1 MDIQGFIW
9 GICDDVL
16 RGNFKRH
23 QYGDIILPF
32 IVLRRLDC
40 VIEEH
45 KEEIISIYK
54 EYDQKLKEK
63 QVFDIIHS
71 KLSIKFSN
79 ISRYDLVRLKSEPT
93 KLNQNLYDY
102 LKSFSPNVQD
112 IINNFKLD
120 DLIEKLEEDDSLFL
134 FIEKFSEIDLHPSV
148 VDNHTMGTIYEELL
162 NKFSEMSNETSGE
175 HYTPRDVVELL
186 VSLVFSPHKEE
197 LSDPNKIIKI
207 YDPCCGTGGM
217 LTIGKEWI
225 KENINK
231 DIDVFMYGQENIPQ
245 TYSICKSDF
254 LISDEEPENIKLGNT
269 LTDDKFSGENLK
281 FDYMIS
287 NPPYGVSWKKEK
299 SYILKES
306 KDSTGRFSIGLP
318 KVSDGQI
325 LFLQHMISK
334 METTGQ
340 GSRVGVV
347 FNGSPLFT
355 GDSGSGPSEI
365 RKWIIENDWLETIV
379 QLPDQLFFNTGI
391 PTYFWI
397 VTNKKSPLR
406 KGKIQLIDSSYQ
418 FELMKKNLNKKRKI
432 INQDHIKN
440 ILDVY
445 INFRENEISKIFNNE
460 HFGYTKVQVE
470 RPLFQDGELIT
481 YKNGKPKFDTKLRDH
496 ERIPLNDSIDEY
508 FLKKVKPYLPDSWM
522 DRSKDKTGYEINFKK
537 EFFRYK
543 EPRTSSDILKEIMTL
558 SKELE
563 IKEID

>member
-1 MDIQGFIW
+1 MDIKGFIW
-9 GICDDVL
+9 GICDEVL

-32 IVLRRLDC
+32 VVLRRLDC
-40 VIEEH
+40 VIENR
-45 KEEIISIYK
+45 KEEIISLHK
-54 EYDQKLKEK
+54 EYSNKLNDKK
-63 QVFDIIHS
+63 VFDVIHS
-71 KLSIKFSN
+71 KLNIKFSN
-79 ISRYDLVRLKSEPT
+79 TSMYDLNRLKSEPT
-93 KLNQNLYDY
+93 RINQNLYDY

-120 DLIEKLEEDDSLFL
+120 DLIEKLNEDDSLFL
-134 FIEKFSEIDLHPSV
+134 FIQKFSEIDLHPKTI
-148 VDNHTMGTIYEELL
+148 DNHTMGSIYEELL

-186 VSLVFSPHKEE
+186 VSLVFTPHKDT
-197 LSDPNKIIKI
+197 LSDPNKIIKL

-217 LTIGKEWI
+217 LTIGKEWV
-225 KENINK
+225 KKNINK
-231 DIDVFMYGQENIPQ
+231 EIDVFMYGQENLPQ

-254 LISDEEPENIKLGNT
+254 LISDEEPENIRLGNT
-269 LTDDKFSGENLK
+269 LTNDRFCEENIK

-306 KDSTGRFSIGLP
+306 KDPSGRFSIGLP

-340 GSRVGVV
+340 CSRIGVV

-365 RKWIIENDWLETIV
+365 RKWIIQNDWLETII
-379 QLPDQLFFNTGI
+379 QLPNQLFFNTGI

-397 VTNKKSPLR
+397 VTNKKSEER
-406 KGKIQLIDSSYQ
+406 KGKIQLIDGSDQY
-418 FELMKKNLNKKRKI
+418 ELMRKSLGKKRKLV
-432 INQDHIKN
+432 NEEHLKK
-440 ILDVY
+440 ILNTY
-445 INFRENEISKIFNNE
+445 MSFKENEISQIFNNE
-460 HFGYTKVQVE
+460 YFGYTKVQIE
-470 RPLFQDGELIT
+470 QPLFQNGELVT

-508 FLKKVKPYLPDSWM
+508 FLNEVKPYVPKSWM

-537 EFFRYK
+537 EFFEYK
-543 EPRTSSDILKEIMTL
+543 ELRKSSDILEEIMTL
-558 SKELE
+558 SKDIE
-563 IKEID
+563 IKNIK